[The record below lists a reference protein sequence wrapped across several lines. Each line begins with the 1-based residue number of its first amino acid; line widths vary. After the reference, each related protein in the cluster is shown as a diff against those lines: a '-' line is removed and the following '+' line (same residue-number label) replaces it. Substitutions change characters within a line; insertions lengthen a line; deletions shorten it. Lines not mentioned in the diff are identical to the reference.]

1 MVPQDH
7 SPPYA
12 EGESMRSQDA
22 LSSESAAT
30 VALEQQGN
38 WRADGT
44 IIGRQEKPRSVWR
57 VTWRRLR
64 RSKTAIFG
72 MGIACLVVLVAVLAD
87 VIAPYG
93 YAEMHPEDMLQ
104 SPSWEYWLGTD
115 QMGRDLLSRLIYG
128 SRISIYVGVVSTIF
142 GALMGIPLGII
153 AAYYG
158 GFLDNLIMRIMDIW
172 VAFPNFLLA
181 LVISVIL
188 GPSVTNV
195 VIALAVVRVPTMA
208 RVVRGTALSVKEN
221 DYVQAARAVGVNDG
235 RVLLRHIMPN
245 CMAPVIVLG
254 TLEVATAII
263 VEAALSFLG
272 LGTQPPTPSWGW
284 DLRANVVFIED
295 NPWIAIFP
303 GLAIFITV
311 LGFNM
316 FGDGLRDAL
325 DPRLKQ

>member
-1 MVPQDH
+1 
-7 SPPYA
+7 
-12 EGESMRSQDA
+12 MRSQ
-22 LSSESAAT
+22 ESPVGESIAA
-30 VALEQQGN
+30 VPLEAQRGA

-44 IIGRQEKPRSVWR
+44 VVGKEQKAIGAWR
-57 VTWRRLR
+57 MAFRRLR
-64 RSKTAIFG
+64 RSHTALFG
-72 MGIACLVVLVAVLAD
+72 MGIACLVFLVAALAD

-93 YAEMHPEDMLQ
+93 YADMHPEHMLQ
-104 SPSWEYWLGTD
+104 TPSWTYLLGTD
-115 QMGRDLLSRLIYG
+115 QMGRDVLSRIIYG

-142 GALMGIPLGII
+142 GTLMGIPLGIV

-158 GFLDNLIMRIMDIW
+158 GVIDNIIMRLIDIW

-195 VIALAVVRVPTMA
+195 VIALAVVRVPTQA

-221 DYVQAARAVGVNDG
+221 DYVQAARAVGVKDF
-235 RVLLRHIMPN
+235 RILLRHILPN

-303 GLAIFITV
+303 GTAIFITV

>member
-1 MVPQDH
+1 
-7 SPPYA
+7 
-12 EGESMRSQDA
+12 MRSQQSLSDESVAALALDA
-22 LSSESAAT
+22 RDGA
-30 VALEQQGN
+30 

-44 IIGRQEKPRSVWR
+44 VVGREQKPIGAWR
-57 VTWRRLR
+57 VTFRRLR
-64 RSKTAIFG
+64 RSKTALFG
-72 MGIACLVVLVAVLAD
+72 MGIACLVFLVAALAD

-93 YAEMHPEDMLQ
+93 YADMHPEDMLQ
-104 SPSWEYWLGTD
+104 APNWQYWFGTD
-115 QMGRDLLSRLIYG
+115 QMGRDVLSRVIYG

-142 GALMGIPLGII
+142 GALMGIPLGIV

-158 GFLDNLIMRIMDIW
+158 GFVDNLIMRLVDIW
-172 VAFPNFLLA
+172 VAFPNFLLV
-181 LVISVIL
+181 LVITVIL

-195 VIALAVVRVPTMA
+195 VIALAIVRVPTQA
-208 RVVRGTALSVKEN
+208 RVVRGAALSIKEN
-221 DYVQAARAVGVNDG
+221 DYVQAARALGVSDH
-235 RVLLRHIMPN
+235 RILLRHLLPN

-272 LGTQPPTPSWGW
+272 MGTQPPTPSWGW

-295 NPWIAIFP
+295 NPWIAILP

-311 LGFNM
+311 LAFNM

>member
-1 MVPQDH
+1 MRTQERLSD
-7 SPPYA
+7 
-12 EGESMRSQDA
+12 ESV
-22 LSSESAAT
+22 AA
-30 VALEQQGN
+30 VAVDPRGAA

-44 IIGRQEKPRSVWR
+44 IVGREQKPTGAWL
-57 VTWRRLR
+57 VTFRRLR
-64 RSKTAIFG
+64 RSNTAMFG
-72 MGIACLVVLVAVLAD
+72 LTIACIVFLVAALAD

-93 YAEMHPEDMLQ
+93 YADMHPEHMLQ
-104 SPSWEYWLGTD
+104 APSWQYWLGTD
-115 QMGRDLLSRLIYG
+115 QMGRDVLSRVIYG

-158 GFLDNLIMRIMDIW
+158 GFVDNLIMRLVDIW

-195 VIALAVVRVPTMA
+195 VIALAIVRVPTQA
-208 RVVRGTALSVKEN
+208 RVLRGTALSVKEN
-221 DYVQAARAVGVNDG
+221 DYIQAARALGVGD
-235 RVLLRHIMPN
+235 RRLLLRHILPN

-303 GLAIFITV
+303 GIAIFITV
-311 LGFNM
+311 LAFNM

>member
-1 MVPQDH
+1 V
-7 SPPYA
+7 A
-12 EGESMRSQDA
+12 VSQPR
-22 LSSESAAT
+22 AAWRTVGT
-30 VALEQQGN
+30 VAGKEQKTIGA
-38 WRADGT
+38 WRMT
-44 IIGRQEKPRSVWR
+44 F
-57 VTWRRLR
+57 RRLQ
-64 RSKTAIFG
+64 RSHTALFG
-72 MGIACLVVLVAVLAD
+72 LGIACLVFLVAVLAD

-104 SPSWEYWLGTD
+104 APSWKYLLGTD
-115 QMGRDLLSRLIYG
+115 QMGRDVLSRVIYG
-128 SRISIYVGVVSTIF
+128 SRVSIYVGVVSTVF
-142 GALMGIPLGII
+142 GALLGILLGI
-153 AAYYG
+153 VAAYYG
-158 GFLDNLIMRIMDIW
+158 GIVDNAIMRLVDVW

-181 LVISVIL
+181 LVISVLL

-195 VIALAVVRVPTMA
+195 VIALAIVRVPTQA
-208 RVVRGTALSVKEN
+208 RVVRGTALSIKEN
-221 DYVQAARAVGVNDG
+221 DYVQAARAVGAQD
-235 RVLLRHIMPN
+235 RRLLLRHVLPN

-284 DLRANVVFIED
+284 DLRANTVFIED

-303 GLAIFITV
+303 GLAIFVTV
-311 LGFNM
+311 LGFNL

>member
-1 MVPQDH
+1 VVLGQPRPAWQVL
-7 SPPYA
+7 
-12 EGESMRSQDA
+12 GRVVG
-22 LSSESAAT
+22 T
-30 VALEQQGN
+30 EQKAIGA
-38 WRADGT
+38 WRMT
-44 IIGRQEKPRSVWR
+44 L
-57 VTWRRLR
+57 RRLR
-64 RSKTAIFG
+64 RSHTAMFG
-72 MGIACLVVLVAVLAD
+72 MGIACLVFLVAALAD

-93 YAEMHPEDMLQ
+93 YAEMHPGEMLQ
-104 SPSWEYWLGTD
+104 APGQKYLLGTD
-115 QMGRDLLSRLIYG
+115 QMGRDVLSRVIYG
-128 SRISIYVGVVSTIF
+128 SRISIYVGVVSTLF
-142 GALMGIPLGII
+142 GALLGIPLGVV

-158 GFLDNLIMRIMDIW
+158 GLIDNAIMRLIDIW
-172 VAFPNFLLA
+172 VAFPNLLLA
-181 LVISVIL
+181 LVVSVIL

-195 VIALAVVRVPTMA
+195 VIALAIVRVPTQA
-208 RVVRGTALSVKEN
+208 RVVRGTALSIKEN
-221 DYVQAARAVGVNDG
+221 DYVQAARAVGARDH
-235 RVLLRHIMPN
+235 RLLLRHILPN

>member
-1 MVPQDH
+1 MNAPGFGSED
-7 SPPYA
+7 SLPT
-12 EGESMRSQDA
+12 GA
-22 LSSESAAT
+22 LSTQWGVGQTESSGAGKDQKAIG
-30 VALEQQGN
+30 A
-38 WRADGT
+38 WRMT
-44 IIGRQEKPRSVWR
+44 F
-57 VTWRRLR
+57 RRLC
-64 RSKTAIFG
+64 RSHTALFG
-72 MGIACLVVLVAVLAD
+72 MGIACVIFLVAVLAD

-104 SPSWEYWLGTD
+104 APSGKYLLGTD
-115 QMGRDLLSRLIYG
+115 QMGRDVLSRLIYG

-142 GALMGIPLGII
+142 GALVGVPLGIV

-158 GFLDNLIMRIMDIW
+158 GIIDNAIMRLVDIW

-195 VIALAVVRVPTMA
+195 VIALAIVRVPTQA

-221 DYVQAARAVGVNDG
+221 DYVQAARAVGARDY
-235 RVLLRHIMPN
+235 RLLLRHILPN

>member
-1 MVPQDH
+1 
-7 SPPYA
+7 
-12 EGESMRSQDA
+12 MRSQQS
-22 LSSESAAT
+22 LSDESAAT
-30 VALEQQGN
+30 VALDVRDGA

-44 IIGRQEKPRSVWR
+44 IVGRAQKPASAWL
-57 VTWRRLR
+57 VTFRRLR

-72 MGIACLVVLVAVLAD
+72 MSIACLVFVVAALAD
-87 VIAPYG
+87 VLAPYG
-93 YAEMHPEDMLQ
+93 YADMHPEHMLQ
-104 SPSWEYWLGTD
+104 APSWQYWLGTD
-115 QMGRDLLSRLIYG
+115 QMGRDVLSRIIYG
-128 SRISIYVGVVSTIF
+128 TRISIYVGVVSTIF

-158 GFLDNLIMRIMDIW
+158 GVVDNVIMRLVDIW
-172 VAFPNFLLA
+172 VAFPNFLLT
-181 LVISVIL
+181 LVITVIL

-195 VIALAVVRVPTMA
+195 VIALAISRVPTQA
-208 RVVRGTALSVKEN
+208 RVMRGTALSIKEN
-221 DYVQAARAVGVNDG
+221 EYVQAARAVGVKDQ
-235 RVLLRHIMPN
+235 RVLLRHILPN

-272 LGTQPPTPSWGW
+272 LGTQPPMPSWGW

-303 GLAIFITV
+303 GMAIFITV
-311 LGFNM
+311 LAFNM

>member
-1 MVPQDH
+1 MKSQ
-7 SPPYA
+7 
-12 EGESMRSQDA
+12 ESW
-22 LSSESAAT
+22 SADSVAT
-30 VALEQQGN
+30 VALEERQGD

-44 IIGRQEKPRSVWR
+44 VVGREQKPSGAWR
-57 VTWRRLR
+57 VTFRRLR
-64 RSKTAIFG
+64 RSHTAMFG
-72 MGIACLVVLVAVLAD
+72 MGIAALVFLVAIFAD

-93 YAEMHPEDMLQ
+93 YADMHPENMLQ
-104 SPSWEYWLGTD
+104 GPSWQYWFGTD
-115 QMGRDLLSRLIYG
+115 QMGRDVLSRVIYG

-158 GFLDNLIMRIMDIW
+158 GVIDNFIMRLIDIW

-195 VIALAVVRVPTMA
+195 VIALAIVRVPTQA
-208 RVVRGTALSVKEN
+208 RVMRGTALSIKEN
-221 DYVQAARAVGVNDG
+221 EYVQAARAVGVQDF
-235 RVLLRHIMPN
+235 RLLLRYILPN
-245 CMAPVIVLG
+245 CMAPIIVLG

-311 LGFNM
+311 LGFNL

>member
-1 MVPQDH
+1 MNAQGFGSENSLP
-7 SPPYA
+7 A
-12 EGESMRSQDA
+12 DA
-22 LSSESAAT
+22 VSTPWGARPAVRRGADQKPLGA
-30 VALEQQGN
+30 
-38 WRADGT
+38 WRMT
-44 IIGRQEKPRSVWR
+44 F
-57 VTWRRLR
+57 RRLR
-64 RSKTAIFG
+64 RSHTAIFG
-72 MGIACLVVLVAVLAD
+72 MSIAVLVVLIAALAD

-104 SPSWEYWLGTD
+104 APSSKYLLGTD
-115 QMGRDLLSRLIYG
+115 QMGRDMLSRVIYG
-128 SRISIYVGVVSTIF
+128 SRISLYVGVVSTLC
-142 GALMGIPLGII
+142 GGLVGVLLGMV

-158 GFLDNLIMRIMDIW
+158 GTIDQVLMRLIDIW

-195 VIALAVVRVPTMA
+195 VIALAIVRVPTQA

-221 DYVQAARAVGVNDG
+221 DYVQAARAVGAQDA
-235 RVLLRHIMPN
+235 RLLLRHILPN
-245 CMAPVIVLG
+245 CMAPIIVLS

-303 GLAIFITV
+303 GLAIFFTV

>member
-1 MVPQDH
+1 MRAQHTLSD
-7 SPPYA
+7 
-12 EGESMRSQDA
+12 ESMSG
-22 LSSESAAT
+22 
-30 VALEQQGN
+30 VAVEEHGGA

-44 IIGRQEKPRSVWR
+44 VVGREQTRTSIWL
-57 VTWRRLR
+57 VTFRRLR
-64 RSKTAIFG
+64 RSKTAMFG
-72 MGIACLVVLVAVLAD
+72 MVIAGMVFLVAALAD
-87 VIAPYG
+87 VLAPYG
-93 YAEMHPEDMLQ
+93 YADMHPEHMLQ
-104 SPSWEYWLGTD
+104 GPSWQYWLGTD
-115 QMGRDLLSRLIYG
+115 QMGRDVLSRVIYG
-128 SRISIYVGVVSTIF
+128 TRISIYVGVVSTIF
-142 GALMGIPLGII
+142 GAMMGIPLGII

-158 GFLDNLIMRIMDIW
+158 GFVDNLIMRLVDIW

-195 VIALAVVRVPTMA
+195 VIALAIVRVPTQA
-208 RVVRGTALSVKEN
+208 RVVRGAALSIKEN
-221 DYVQAARAVGVNDG
+221 EYVQAARAVGVKDQ
-235 RVLLRHIMPN
+235 RVLLRHILPN
-245 CMAPVIVLG
+245 CMAPVIVLS

-311 LGFNM
+311 LAFNM

>member
-1 MVPQDH
+1 
-7 SPPYA
+7 
-12 EGESMRSQDA
+12 MRSDGGWA
-22 LSSESAAT
+22 EDDIRVAT
-30 VALEQQGN
+30 LPAQVGTV
-38 WRADGT
+38 RADGT
-44 IIGRQEKPRSVWR
+44 IVGKERKSENAWI
-57 VTWRRLR
+57 TTFRRLR
-64 RSKTAIFG
+64 RSHTAMFG
-72 MGIACLVVLVAVLAD
+72 LSVAALVFVVAALAD

-93 YAEMHPEDMLQ
+93 YADMHPEHMLQ
-104 SPSWEYWLGTD
+104 APSWDYLLGTD
-115 QMGRDLLSRLIYG
+115 QMGRDVLSRIIHG

-142 GALMGIPLGII
+142 GAIMGILLGIV
-153 AAYYG
+153 AAYYSG
-158 GFLDNLIMRIMDIW
+158 VVDNVIMRLIDIW
-172 VAFPNFLLA
+172 LAFPNFLLA

-195 VIALAVVRVPTMA
+195 VIALAITRVPTQA

-221 DYVQAARAVGVNDG
+221 DYIQAARAVGVED
-235 RVLLRHIMPN
+235 RRILLRHILPN

-263 VEAALSFLG
+263 VEAGLSFLG
-272 LGTQPPTPSWGW
+272 FGTQPPTPSWGW

-311 LGFNM
+311 LAFNL

>member
-1 MVPQDH
+1 MRTQ
-7 SPPYA
+7 
-12 EGESMRSQDA
+12 ES
-22 LSSESAAT
+22 LSGESAAT
-30 VALEQQGN
+30 VALGDREGA

-44 IIGRQEKPRSVWR
+44 VVGRAQKPRSAWR
-57 VTWRRLR
+57 VTFQRLR
-64 RSKTAIFG
+64 RSKTAMFG
-72 MGIACLVVLVAVLAD
+72 MGIACVVFLVALLAD

-93 YAEMHPEDMLQ
+93 YADMHPENMLEP
-104 SPSWEYWLGTD
+104 PSAQYWLGTD
-115 QMGRDLLSRLIYG
+115 QMGRDVLSRLIFG

-142 GALMGIPLGII
+142 GALMGIPLGVI

-158 GFLDNLIMRIMDIW
+158 GFVDNLIMRLIDIW

-195 VIALAVVRVPTMA
+195 VIALAIVRVPTMA

-221 DYVQAARAVGVNDG
+221 DYVQAARAVGVED
-235 RVLLRHIMPN
+235 RRLLTRHILPN
-245 CMAPVIVLG
+245 CMAPVIVLA

-311 LGFNM
+311 LAFNM

>member
-1 MVPQDH
+1 MRAQQSLSDEESVVAVVLD
-7 SPPYA
+7 
-12 EGESMRSQDA
+12 EGDGA
-22 LSSESAAT
+22 
-30 VALEQQGN
+30 

-44 IIGRQEKPRSVWR
+44 VVGRAQKPKSVWR
-57 VTWRRLR
+57 VTFRRLQ
-64 RSKTAIFG
+64 RSKTAMFG
-72 MGIACLVVLVAVLAD
+72 MSVACLVFLVAALAD

-104 SPSWEYWLGTD
+104 APSWQYWLGSD
-115 QMGRDLLSRLIYG
+115 QMGRDVLSRVIYG

-158 GFLDNLIMRIMDIW
+158 GFVDNFIMRLIDIW
-172 VAFPNFLLA
+172 VAFPNFLLT
-181 LVISVIL
+181 LVITVIL

-195 VIALAVVRVPTMA
+195 VIALAISRVPTQA

-221 DYVQAARAVGVNDG
+221 DYVQAARAVGVED
-235 RVLLRHIMPN
+235 RRLLMRHILPN

-311 LGFNM
+311 LAFNM

>member
-1 MVPQDH
+1 MNAQGFGSEH
-7 SPPYA
+7 SLPA
-12 EGESMRSQDA
+12 DA
-22 LSSESAAT
+22 VSTPWSARPVVGR
-30 VALEQQGN
+30 VADQKPLGA
-38 WRADGT
+38 WRMT
-44 IIGRQEKPRSVWR
+44 F
-57 VTWRRLR
+57 RRLR
-64 RSKTAIFG
+64 RSHTAIFG
-72 MGIACLVVLVAVLAD
+72 MSIAVLVVLIAALAD

-104 SPSWEYWLGTD
+104 APSSKYLLGTD
-115 QMGRDLLSRLIYG
+115 QMGRDMLSRVIYG
-128 SRISIYVGVVSTIF
+128 SRISLYVGVVSTLC
-142 GALMGIPLGII
+142 GGLVGVLLGMV

-158 GFLDNLIMRIMDIW
+158 GTIDQALMRLIDIW

-195 VIALAVVRVPTMA
+195 VIALAIVRVPTQA

-221 DYVQAARAVGVNDG
+221 DYVQAARAVGAQDA
-235 RVLLRHIMPN
+235 RLLLRHILPN
-245 CMAPVIVLG
+245 CMAPIIVLS

-303 GLAIFITV
+303 GLAIFFTV

>member
-1 MVPQDH
+1 MRPQE
-7 SPPYA
+7 SQV
-12 EGESMRSQDA
+12 GESV
-22 LSSESAAT
+22 AA
-30 VALEQQGN
+30 VPFEAQRQA

-44 IIGRQEKPRSVWR
+44 VVGEKQRAMGAWR
-57 VTWRRLR
+57 MTFRRLR
-64 RSKTAIFG
+64 RSHTAMFG
-72 MGIACLVVLVAVLAD
+72 MGIACLVFLVAALAD

-93 YAEMHPEDMLQ
+93 YADMHPEDMLQ
-104 SPSWEYWLGTD
+104 APSWAFLLGTD
-115 QMGRDLLSRLIYG
+115 QMGRDMLSRIIYG
-128 SRISIYVGVVSTIF
+128 SRISIYVGAVSTIF
-142 GALMGIPLGII
+142 GALMGIPLGIV

-158 GFLDNLIMRIMDIW
+158 GVIDNVIMRLIDIW

-195 VIALAVVRVPTMA
+195 VIALAIVRVPGQA

-221 DYVQAARAVGVNDG
+221 DYVQAARAVGVNDC
-235 RVLLRHIMPN
+235 RILLRHILPN

-272 LGTQPPTPSWGW
+272 MGTQPPTPSWGW

-295 NPWIAIFP
+295 NPWIALFP
-303 GLAIFITV
+303 GMAIFITV

>member
-1 MVPQDH
+1 MRAQ
-7 SPPYA
+7 
-12 EGESMRSQDA
+12 ES
-22 LSSESAAT
+22 LVEEHAAA
-30 VALEQQGN
+30 VAREERLGD

-44 IIGRQEKPRSVWR
+44 IVGRVQKPSSAWR
-57 VTWRRLR
+57 VTFRRLR
-64 RSKTAIFG
+64 RSHTAMFG
-72 MGIACLVVLVAVLAD
+72 MGVACAVFLMAIFAD
-87 VIAPYG
+87 VLAPYG
-93 YAEMHPEDMLQ
+93 YADMHPEDMLQ
-104 SPSWEYWLGTD
+104 GPSWQYWFGTD
-115 QMGRDLLSRLIYG
+115 QMGRDVLSRVIYG

-158 GFLDNLIMRIMDIW
+158 GVVDQVIMRLIDIW

-195 VIALAVVRVPTMA
+195 VIALAIVRVPTQA

-221 DYVQAARAVGVNDG
+221 DYVQAARAVGVQDG
-235 RVLLRHIMPN
+235 RILWRHILPN

-272 LGTQPPTPSWGW
+272 LGTQPPMPSWGW

>member
-1 MVPQDH
+1 MKSQEPW
-7 SPPYA
+7 SR
-12 EGESMRSQDA
+12 EGV
-22 LSSESAAT
+22 AT
-30 VALEQQGN
+30 VALEEHGGD
-38 WRADGT
+38 WRADGLVV
-44 IIGRQEKPRSVWR
+44 GKAQKPSSAWR
-57 VTWRRLR
+57 VAFHRLR
-64 RSKTAIFG
+64 RSHTAMFG
-72 MGIACLVVLVAVLAD
+72 MGIAALVFFVAIFAD

-93 YAEMHPEDMLQ
+93 YADMHPEHMLQ
-104 SPSWEYWLGTD
+104 APSWQYWFGSD
-115 QMGRDLLSRLIYG
+115 QMGRDVLSRVIYG
-128 SRISIYVGVVSTIF
+128 TRISIYVGVVSTVF

-158 GFLDNLIMRIMDIW
+158 GLIDNIIMRVIDIW

-195 VIALAVVRVPTMA
+195 VIALAIVRVPTQA

-221 DYVQAARAVGVNDG
+221 DYVQAARAVGVKDV
-235 RVLLRHIMPN
+235 RVLLRHILPN
-245 CMAPVIVLG
+245 CIAPLIVLG

-311 LGFNM
+311 LGLNM
-316 FGDGLRDAL
+316 LGDGLRDAL

>member
-1 MVPQDH
+1 M
-7 SPPYA
+7 
-12 EGESMRSQDA
+12 
-22 LSSESAAT
+22 T
-30 VALEQQGN
+30 F
-38 WRADGT
+38 
-44 IIGRQEKPRSVWR
+44 
-57 VTWRRLR
+57 RRLR
-64 RSKTAIFG
+64 RSHTAIFG
-72 MGIACLVVLVAVLAD
+72 MSIAVLVVLIAALAD

-104 SPSWEYWLGTD
+104 APSGKYLLGTD
-115 QMGRDLLSRLIYG
+115 QMGRDVLSRVIYG
-128 SRISIYVGVVSTIF
+128 SRISLYVGVVSTLCGGLVGVF
-142 GALMGIPLGII
+142 LGMV

-158 GFLDNLIMRIMDIW
+158 GTIDQALMRLIDIW

-195 VIALAVVRVPTMA
+195 VIALAIVRVPTQA

-221 DYVQAARAVGVNDG
+221 DYVQAARAVGAQDA
-235 RVLLRHIMPN
+235 RLLLRHILPN
-245 CMAPVIVLG
+245 CMAPIIVLS

-303 GLAIFITV
+303 GLAIFFTV

>member
-1 MVPQDH
+1 MRTRDGW
-7 SPPYA
+7 A
-12 EGESMRSQDA
+12 EENVRV
-22 LSSESAAT
+22 AT
-30 VALEQQGN
+30 LEMQPGA

-44 IIGRQEKPRSVWR
+44 IAGREQKTNSAWR
-57 VTWRRLR
+57 VTLKRLR
-64 RSKTAIFG
+64 RSHTAMFG
-72 MGIACLVVLVAVLAD
+72 MGVAALVFLVAALAD

-93 YAEMHPEDMLQ
+93 YADMHPADMLQ
-104 SPSWEYWLGTD
+104 APSWNYLLGTD
-115 QMGRDLLSRLIYG
+115 QMGRDVLSRVIYG
-128 SRISIYVGVVSTIF
+128 TRISIYVGVVSTIF

-158 GFLDNLIMRIMDIW
+158 GVLDNVIMRLIDIW

-181 LVISVIL
+181 LVIMVIL

-195 VIALAVVRVPTMA
+195 VIALAIARVPTQA

-221 DYVQAARAVGVNDG
+221 DYVQAARAVGVRDQ
-235 RVLLRHIMPN
+235 RVLLRHILPN

-311 LGFNM
+311 LGFNL

>member
-1 MVPQDH
+1 M
-7 SPPYA
+7 
-12 EGESMRSQDA
+12 DA
-22 LSSESAAT
+22 QGFGSEDSLPAGAVST
-30 VALEQQGN
+30 PWGVGQAKSRVAGKDQKTIGA
-38 WRADGT
+38 WRMT
-44 IIGRQEKPRSVWR
+44 F
-57 VTWRRLR
+57 RRLR
-64 RSKTAIFG
+64 RSHTAVFG
-72 MGIACLVVLVAVLAD
+72 MSIAVLVFLVAALAD

-93 YAEMHPEDMLQ
+93 YADMHPEDMLQ
-104 SPSWEYWLGTD
+104 APSGKYLLGTD
-115 QMGRDLLSRLIYG
+115 QMGRDVLSRVVHG

-142 GALMGIPLGII
+142 GGLVGVLLGIV

-158 GFLDNLIMRIMDIW
+158 GAIDNAIMRLIDIW

-195 VIALAVVRVPTMA
+195 VIALAIVRVPTQA

-221 DYVQAARAVGVNDG
+221 DYVQAARAVGARDH
-235 RVLLRHIMPN
+235 RLLLRHILPN

-311 LGFNM
+311 LGFNL

>member
-1 MVPQDH
+1 
-7 SPPYA
+7 
-12 EGESMRSQDA
+12 MRSQQT
-22 LSSESAAT
+22 LSDET
-30 VALEQQGN
+30 VAAVALDERSGA

-44 IIGRQEKPRSVWR
+44 VVGREQKPTNAWLA
-57 VTWRRLR
+57 TFRRLR
-64 RSKTAIFG
+64 RSKTAMFG
-72 MGIACLVVLVAVLAD
+72 LIIACLVFVVAALAD
-87 VIAPYG
+87 VLAPYG
-93 YAEMHPEDMLQ
+93 YADMHPEDMLQ
-104 SPSWEYWLGTD
+104 SPSWAYWLGTD
-115 QMGRDLLSRLIYG
+115 QMGRDVLSRVIYG
-128 SRISIYVGVVSTIF
+128 SRVSIYVGVVSTIL
-142 GALMGIPLGII
+142 GALMGIPLGVI

-158 GFLDNLIMRIMDIW
+158 GFVDNLIMRLIDIW

-181 LVISVIL
+181 LIISVIL

-195 VIALAVVRVPTMA
+195 VLALAIVRVPTQA
-208 RVVRGTALSVKEN
+208 RVVRGTALSIKEN
-221 DYVQAARAVGVNDG
+221 DYIQAARAVGVNDG
-235 RVLLRHIMPN
+235 RVLWRHILPN

-311 LGFNM
+311 LAFNM

>member
-1 MVPQDH
+1 MKARAGWVEDH
-7 SPPYA
+7 VA
-12 EGESMRSQDA
+12 VA
-22 LSSESAAT
+22 SSEAPPGA
-30 VALEQQGN
+30 

-44 IIGRQEKPRSVWR
+44 IVGKEEKPKSAWR
-57 VTWRRLR
+57 VTFSRLR
-64 RSKTAIFG
+64 RSHTAMFG
-72 MGIACLVVLVAVLAD
+72 LGVAVAVFLVAALAD

-93 YAEMHPEDMLQ
+93 YADMHPEDMLQ
-104 SPSWEYWLGTD
+104 APNWTYWLGTD
-115 QMGRDLLSRLIYG
+115 QMGRDVLSRIIYG

-142 GALMGIPLGII
+142 GALAGILFGIV

-158 GFLDNLIMRIMDIW
+158 GVVDNLIMRIMDIW
-172 VAFPNFLLA
+172 LAFPNFLLA

-195 VIALAVVRVPTMA
+195 VIALAIVRVPTQA

-221 DYVQAARAVGVNDG
+221 EYVQAARAVGVSDR
-235 RVLLRHIMPN
+235 RVLLRHILPN

-303 GLAIFITV
+303 GLAIFVTV
-311 LGFNM
+311 LGFNL

>member
-1 MVPQDH
+1 V
-7 SPPYA
+7 
-12 EGESMRSQDA
+12 
-22 LSSESAAT
+22 AT
-30 VALEQQGN
+30 VALEEHGGD
-38 WRADGT
+38 WRAGGT
-44 IIGRQEKPRSVWR
+44 TVGKEQKPIGAWRS
-57 VTWRRLR
+57 TFRRLR
-64 RSKTAIFG
+64 RSHTAMFG
-72 MGIACLVVLVAVLAD
+72 LGIACLVFLVAIFAD

-93 YAEMHPEDMLQ
+93 YADMHPEDMLQ
-104 SPSWEYWLGTD
+104 APSWQYWFGSD
-115 QMGRDLLSRLIYG
+115 QMGRDVLSRVIYG
-128 SRISIYVGVVSTIF
+128 SRVSIYVGVVSTIF

-158 GFLDNLIMRIMDIW
+158 GVIDNFIMRVIDIW

-195 VIALAVVRVPTMA
+195 VIALAIVRVPTQA
-208 RVVRGTALSVKEN
+208 RVMRGTALSIKEN
-221 DYVQAARAVGVNDG
+221 DYVQAARAVGVQDF
-235 RVLLRHIMPN
+235 RLLFRHILPN
-245 CMAPVIVLG
+245 CMAPIIVLG

-272 LGTQPPTPSWGW
+272 LGTQPPMSSWGW

>member
-1 MVPQDH
+1 
-7 SPPYA
+7 
-12 EGESMRSQDA
+12 MRSQ
-22 LSSESAAT
+22 ESPVGESVAA
-30 VALEQQGN
+30 VPFEAQRQA

-44 IIGRQEKPRSVWR
+44 VAGEKQRAMGAWR
-57 VTWRRLR
+57 MTLRRLR
-64 RSKTAIFG
+64 RSHTAMFG
-72 MGIACLVVLVAVLAD
+72 MGIACLVFLVAALAD
-87 VIAPYG
+87 AIAPYG
-93 YAEMHPEDMLQ
+93 YADMHPEDMLQ
-104 SPSWEYWLGTD
+104 APSWTYLLGTD
-115 QMGRDLLSRLIYG
+115 QMGRDMLSRIIYG

-142 GALMGIPLGII
+142 GALMGIPLGIV

-158 GFLDNLIMRIMDIW
+158 GVIDNVIMRLIDIW
-172 VAFPNFLLA
+172 VAFPNILLA

-195 VIALAVVRVPTMA
+195 VIALAIVRVPTQA

-221 DYVQAARAVGVNDG
+221 DYVQAARAVGVKDF
-235 RVLLRHIMPN
+235 RILLRHILPN

-263 VEAALSFLG
+263 LEAALSFLG

-303 GLAIFITV
+303 GMAICITV

>member
-1 MVPQDH
+1 MKSQ
-7 SPPYA
+7 
-12 EGESMRSQDA
+12 ESW
-22 LSSESAAT
+22 SADSVAT
-30 VALEQQGN
+30 VALEERQGD

-44 IIGRQEKPRSVWR
+44 VVGREQKPSGAWR
-57 VTWRRLR
+57 VTFRRLR
-64 RSKTAIFG
+64 RSHTAMFG
-72 MGIACLVVLVAVLAD
+72 MGIAALVFLVAIFAD

-93 YAEMHPEDMLQ
+93 YADMHPEDMLQ
-104 SPSWEYWLGTD
+104 GPSWQYWFGTD
-115 QMGRDLLSRLIYG
+115 QMGRDVLSRVIYG

-158 GFLDNLIMRIMDIW
+158 GVIDNFIMRLIDIW

-195 VIALAVVRVPTMA
+195 VIALAIVRVPTQA
-208 RVVRGTALSVKEN
+208 RVMRGTALSIKEN
-221 DYVQAARAVGVNDG
+221 EYVQAARAVGVQDF
-235 RVLLRHIMPN
+235 RLLLRYILPN
-245 CMAPVIVLG
+245 CMAPIIVLG

-311 LGFNM
+311 LGFNL

>member
-1 MVPQDH
+1 
-7 SPPYA
+7 
-12 EGESMRSQDA
+12 MRSEEA
-22 LSSESAAT
+22 ISEESVAT
-30 VALEQQGN
+30 VALGGREGA

-44 IIGRQEKPRSVWR
+44 VVGRDQKATSAWR
-57 VTWRRLR
+57 VTFHRLR
-64 RSKTAIFG
+64 RSKTAMFG
-72 MGIACLVVLVAVLAD
+72 MGIACLVFLVAALAD

-93 YAEMHPEDMLQ
+93 YADMHPEDMLQ
-104 SPSWEYWLGTD
+104 APSWRYWLGTD
-115 QMGRDLLSRLIYG
+115 QMGRDILSRVIYG

-142 GALMGIPLGII
+142 GGLMGIPLGII
-153 AAYYG
+153 AAYYS
-158 GFLDNLIMRIMDIW
+158 GFVDNLIMRLIDIW

-195 VIALAVVRVPTMA
+195 VIALAIVRVPTQA
-208 RVVRGTALSVKEN
+208 RVLRGTALSIKEN
-221 DYVQAARAVGVNDG
+221 DYVQAARALGVGD
-235 RVLLRHIMPN
+235 RRILLRHILPN

-303 GLAIFITV
+303 GIAIFITV
-311 LGFNM
+311 LAFNM

>member
-1 MVPQDH
+1 MKSQE
-7 SPPYA
+7 SWST
-12 EGESMRSQDA
+12 EGV
-22 LSSESAAT
+22 AT
-30 VALEQQGN
+30 VALDERQGD

-44 IIGRQEKPRSVWR
+44 VVGKEQKPIGAWR
-57 VTWRRLR
+57 ATFHRLR
-64 RSKTAIFG
+64 RSHTAMFGMAIAALVFLVAIF
-72 MGIACLVVLVAVLAD
+72 AD

-93 YAEMHPEDMLQ
+93 YADMHPEDMLQ
-104 SPSWEYWLGTD
+104 GPSWQYWFGTD
-115 QMGRDLLSRLIYG
+115 QMGRDVLSRVIYG

-158 GFLDNLIMRIMDIW
+158 GVIDNFIMRLIDIW

-195 VIALAVVRVPTMA
+195 VIALAVVRVPTQA
-208 RVVRGTALSVKEN
+208 RVMRGTALSIKEN
-221 DYVQAARAVGVNDG
+221 DYVQAARAVGVQDA
-235 RVLLRHIMPN
+235 RLLWRHILPN
-245 CMAPVIVLG
+245 CMAPIIVLG

-303 GLAIFITV
+303 GLAIFVTV
-311 LGFNM
+311 LGFNL

>member
-1 MVPQDH
+1 M
-7 SPPYA
+7 
-12 EGESMRSQDA
+12 
-22 LSSESAAT
+22 
-30 VALEQQGN
+30 
-38 WRADGT
+38 
-44 IIGRQEKPRSVWR
+44 
-57 VTWRRLR
+57 
-64 RSKTAIFG
+64 FG
-72 MGIACLVVLVAVLAD
+72 MIIAGLVFVVAGLAD
-87 VIAPYG
+87 VLAPYG
-93 YAEMHPEDMLQ
+93 YADMHPEHMLQ
-104 SPSWEYWLGTD
+104 GPSWQYWLGTD
-115 QMGRDLLSRLIYG
+115 QMGRDVLSRVIYG

-158 GFLDNLIMRIMDIW
+158 GFMDNLIMRLVDIW

-181 LVISVIL
+181 LIISVIL

-195 VIALAVVRVPTMA
+195 VIALAIVRVPTQA

-221 DYVQAARAVGVNDG
+221 EYVQAARAVGVKDQ
-235 RVLLRHIMPN
+235 RVLFRHILPN

-303 GLAIFITV
+303 GIAIFITV
-311 LGFNM
+311 LAFNM